1 MLSTSHVLDSD
12 VDIRTRKMIC
22 DLEMGR
28 AQSGQKEKHVNKP
41 LQQGGLS
48 TRIIGPVGL
57 WGKHSRQRNPG
68 KTWLLGELQSAE
80 S

>member
-1 MLSTSHVLDSD
+1 MLDSD

-28 AQSGQKEKHVNKP
+28 AQFGQKEKHVNKP